1 MQQKS
6 DSGRPWLLQL
16 TRPGPYPQA
25 PGLSLQK
32 SSKRSAGLSCGGGVS
47 FSGVSGVAVPP
58 SVGGGVVSVV
68 GVVSV
73 GGGCGSVSGIVS
85 SGAWGAGSAFDSSSP
100 PHPAAVTA
108 RTSSSSAP
116 RRAISARP
124 PAAGGRS
131 EGSR

>member
-1 MQQKS
+1 
-6 DSGRPWLLQL
+6 
-16 TRPGPYPQA
+16 
-25 PGLSLQK
+25 
-32 SSKRSAGLSCGGGVS
+32 
-47 FSGVSGVAVPP
+47 
-58 SVGGGVVSVV
+58 VVSVV

-85 SGAWGAGSAFDSSSP
+85 SGAVGAGTAFDSSSP

-116 RRAISARP
+116 RRAISALP
-124 PAAGGRS
+124 PAAAGRS